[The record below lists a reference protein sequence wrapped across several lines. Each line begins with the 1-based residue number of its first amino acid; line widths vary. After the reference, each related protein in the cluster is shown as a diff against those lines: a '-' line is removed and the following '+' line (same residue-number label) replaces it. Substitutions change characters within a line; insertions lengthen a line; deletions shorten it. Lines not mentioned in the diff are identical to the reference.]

1 MKKIKIILIL
11 FIIILIGFKNISLA
25 STDSFIN
32 IDKNLSE
39 ELTPLLVVG
48 PHNSG
53 GGSAS
58 GGVHEGVE
66 VESINDEKQEKPTL
80 GSIISGA
87 NSFLSKGEREEDKL
101 KEESFHILSDSIY
114 NILFVLG
121 LFIAIIVGVI
131 LGIKFITAGAEGKA
145 EVKNMLITYVV
156 GCVILFGSFTIWK
169 IVVTMLQ
176 NVVNL

>member
-1 MKKIKIILIL
+1 MKKQIKILAIFVIILIS
-11 FIIILIGFKNISLA
+11 FKNITLA
-25 STDSFIN
+25 TTDSFIN
-32 IDKNLSE
+32 INKNFSKE
-39 ELTPLLVVG
+39 QTPLLVSAHG
-48 PHNSG
+48 AG

-58 GGVHEGVE
+58 GGYHSPGEEPVDEGE
-66 VESINDEKQEKPTL
+66 QEKPTL

-87 NSFLSKGEREEDKL
+87 NNFLSKGEREEDKL
-101 KEESFHILSDSIY
+101 KEETFHSLSDSIY

-131 LGIKFITAGAEGKA
+131 LGIKFITEGAEGKA

-156 GCVILFGSFTIWK
+156 GCVVLFGSFTIWK

-176 NVVNL
+176 NVTNL